1 MTTLTLMLGS
11 LVRQY
16 GWFWYCCIS
25 PVISATFRRLLK
37 FIISGLFGRKSGL
50 PSSVCSMLV
59 KYMPADTNTTA
70 RLIELRFYVPVNI
83 KTGNFGDIL
92 FSQYLGIVLTKQNLT
107 QQKQMT
113 QEQKSK
119 LNQKNTKC

>member
-1 MTTLTLMLGS
+1 
-11 LVRQY
+11 
-16 GWFWYCCIS
+16 
-25 PVISATFRRLLK
+25 
-37 FIISGLFGRKSGL
+37 
-50 PSSVCSMLV
+50 MLV